1 MFSGTGRQT
10 TACTEVYLR
19 SRSHCTCPL
28 NHCKH
33 SESEILNNQWQGFY
47 YGDQKRTLYM
57 TNNTSTPPSVQCLTK
72 SVTDMP
78 LELLVVIRG
87 SDSLKQAVQ
96 KLFRMDIVES
106 VPCEM

>member
-1 MFSGTGRQT
+1 
-10 TACTEVYLR
+10 
-19 SRSHCTCPL
+19 
-28 NHCKH
+28 
-33 SESEILNNQWQGFY
+33 
-47 YGDQKRTLYM
+47 M